1 MVRGWFWAEA
11 NYTYFVGIG
20 ATARMQEASD
30 VSVGVLPLARSALL
44 ANGTPVAM
52 NTLYIRSIAN
62 EPVVTETS
70 ESP

>member
-1 MVRGWFWAEA
+1 MVRGWFWVEA
-11 NYTYFVGIG
+11 NYTYFVGIE

-62 EPVVTETS
+62 EPAVTETS